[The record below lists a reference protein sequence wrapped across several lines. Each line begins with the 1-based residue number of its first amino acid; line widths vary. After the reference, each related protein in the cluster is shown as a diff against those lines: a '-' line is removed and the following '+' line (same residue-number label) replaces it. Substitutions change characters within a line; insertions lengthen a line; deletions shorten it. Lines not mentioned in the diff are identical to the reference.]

1 MSAPP
6 RPISARRLRHTLG
19 TLVFASAVCVL
30 MWCVRAGFS
39 RSPHFFGFVWNL
51 FLAWIPLWL
60 ALLLRRE
67 CGPGP
72 LRKRA
77 WLIGLAWLLFLPNSF
92 YIVTDLIHFKKF
104 GMGGIPKMFDV
115 MMTFAFAAGGMFL
128 GCLSLYLMQLS
139 VRERR
144 GWKIGWAFAIGI
156 LALVSLGVYLGR
168 DLRLNSWDV
177 LMPWK
182 LFGRM
187 AGLGEPAKQ
196 HYAGVFIAPF
206 FLLSV
211 AVYAFVVSMTRI
223 HELEEVTTESD
234 QSDRSDQSDSP

>member
-1 MSAPP
+1 MSVPP
-6 RPISARRLRHTLG
+6 RPISARRLQHTLA

-30 MWCVRAGFS
+30 MWGVRAS
-39 RSPHFFGFVWNL
+39 VARNVHFFGFVWNL
-51 FLAWIPLWL
+51 FLAWIPLWF

-77 WLIGLAWLLFLPNSF
+77 WLIALGWLLFLPNSF
-92 YIVTDLIHFKKF
+92 YIVTDLIHFEKF
-104 GMGGIPKMFDV
+104 GREGPPKIYDV

-144 GWKIGWAFAIGI
+144 GWKIGWAFAILI
-156 LALVSLGVYLGR
+156 LALVSIGVYLGR

-182 LFGRM
+182 LIGRI
-187 AGLGEPAKQ
+187 ARLAQPGKL
-196 HYAGVFIAPF
+196 HYALVLTAPF
-206 FLLSV
+206 FLLSL

-223 HELEEVTTESD
+223 HELEEPSASGD
-234 QSDRSDQSDSP
+234 LSR